1 MLFRSVNP
9 LTGGAATD
17 APDSAN
23 RGSLALTDEY
33 HRAGLILPALALAA
47 SQAAILARVSRAA
60 VLDVVRD
67 DFVRTARAKGLGRS
81 AAVLRH
87 ALRNAMVPIT
97 ALMGLQ
103 FAYLVAGAVIVE
115 NVFSLPGLG
124 RFVFQSI
131 ANRDLIV
138 VESIVFLLAAFVLL
152 VSFVADVIAHA
163 LDPRLGDVR

>member
-1 MLFRSVNP
+1 
-9 LTGGAATD
+9 
-17 APDSAN
+17 
-23 RGSLALTDEY
+23 
-33 HRAGLILPALALAA
+33 
-47 SQAAILARVSRAA
+47 
-60 VLDVVRD
+60 
-67 DFVRTARAKGLGRS
+67 
-81 AAVLRH
+81 
-87 ALRNAMVPIT
+87 
-97 ALMGLQ
+97 MGLQ

-152 VSFVADVIAHA
+152 VSFLADVIAHA